1 MIIGILCS
9 CNKNNDDDINLKTE
23 IIGNWKLTQM
33 SGNFPNSETKGI
45 EMEWQESYFL
55 NANGT
60 FKKYR
65 ERNGVI
71 TEASGTYNLVN
82 SSTENLIEFVYQNQ
96 NEIIGS
102 CYFGIPKEEMR
113 FQSNNILFSNW
124 EQCDGPSLKYEKI
137 K

>member
-65 ERNGVI
+65 ERNSVI

-96 NEIIGS
+96 NEMYAERTFS
-102 CYFGIPKEEMR
+102 EFG
-113 FQSNNILFSNW
+113 
-124 EQCDGPSLKYEKI
+124 
-137 K
+137 